1 MLSLSICSP
10 LICVP
15 AADTRSTETFP
26 DVRCF
31 HRLHFLP
38 PVRRVHPVR
47 LDVRH
52 GLPDRHAR
60 SRPRRRRG
68 SSRQC
73 QWPGLAPRTVDVW
86 NLGKKSLGPKTE
98 DILWKLYW
106 LKKLFNSVGGKAL
119 FSDYWILISPSLLW
133 HWLAL
138 YHFLNFNLS
147 YHKIGILVA

>member
-68 SSRQC
+68 SSRQSR
-73 QWPGLAPRTVDVW
+73 WPGSVPRTVDVW
-86 NLGKKSLGPKTE
+86 NLGKKSSEPKTE
-98 DILWKLYW
+98 GILWKWHSLKNLFILSKEKHSLIAKTLTIGFSFLQTLHLLNYNFCTSDKW
-106 LKKLFNSVGGKAL
+106 LLS
-119 FSDYWILISPSLLW
+119 IIS
-133 HWLAL
+133 
-138 YHFLNFNLS
+138 
-147 YHKIGILVA
+147 